1 MIDEAYFEYCR
12 NNPDYPDSQ
21 RVLAAQS
28 RPWIVLRTFSKA
40 YGLAGLR
47 VGYGLAS
54 HPELVNLL
62 NRVRTPFN
70 INRSAQ
76 AAAVVALGD
85 QQHVNDSIA
94 LVSAQR
100 DMMSAQLTALG
111 FRVAPSCANFLFFDC
126 GQPAAELAQRLL
138 CDGVIIKPWREKGYE
153 HWIRVSVGN
162 EQDNQQFIR
171 SLKRILAED
180 AA

>member
-1 MIDEAYFEYCR
+1 
-12 NNPDYPDSQ
+12 
-21 RVLAAQS
+21 
-28 RPWIVLRTFSKA
+28 VLRTFSKA

-100 DMMSAQLTALG
+100 DVMSAQLTALG
-111 FRVAPSCANFLFFDC
+111 FRVAPSRQLFLTAGSLRQNWRSVCCAMASLSSH
-126 GQPAAELAQRLL
+126 GGR
-138 CDGVIIKPWREKGYE
+138 
-153 HWIRVSVGN
+153 RV
-162 EQDNQQFIR
+162 
-171 SLKRILAED
+171 
-180 AA
+180 

>member
-1 MIDEAYFEYCR
+1 
-12 NNPDYPDSQ
+12 
-21 RVLAAQS
+21 
-28 RPWIVLRTFSKA
+28 LR
-40 YGLAGLR
+40 
-47 VGYGLAS
+47 
-54 HPELVNLL
+54 HP
-62 NRVRTPFN
+62 
-70 INRSAQ
+70 
-76 AAAVVALGD
+76 
-85 QQHVNDSIA
+85 
-94 LVSAQR
+94 
-100 DMMSAQLTALG
+100 
-111 FRVAPSCANFLFFDC
+111 APTSCFDC

>member
-1 MIDEAYFEYCR
+1 
-12 NNPDYPDSQ
+12 
-21 RVLAAQS
+21 
-28 RPWIVLRTFSKA
+28 
-40 YGLAGLR
+40 
-47 VGYGLAS
+47 GYGLAS

-138 CDGVIIKPWREKGYE
+138 CDGVI
-153 HWIRVSVGN
+153 
-162 EQDNQQFIR
+162 
-171 SLKRILAED
+171 
-180 AA
+180 

>member
-1 MIDEAYFEYCR
+1 
-12 NNPDYPDSQ
+12 
-21 RVLAAQS
+21 
-28 RPWIVLRTFSKA
+28 
-40 YGLAGLR
+40 

-100 DMMSAQLTALG
+100 DVMSAQLTALG
-111 FRVAPSCANFLFFDC
+111 FRVAPSCANFLFLTA
-126 GQPAAELAQRLL
+126 GSLRQN
-138 CDGVIIKPWREKGYE
+138 WRSVCCAMASLSSHGGR
-153 HWIRVSVGN
+153 RV
-162 EQDNQQFIR
+162 
-171 SLKRILAED
+171 
-180 AA
+180 